1 MNVLHPPWD
10 CRAAASATERD
21 VVAQWNAPEQQH
33 AFGCISPFSA
43 KKITDSLKILLNAF
57 MNDYFKDILEFW
69 KFNLECVHD
78 SWIKTL
84 KSKAN
89 SGTILTLQ
97 IISMILLQSYAYIS
111 LPWYFQADIALLYSE
126 YCFYKNEFLF
136 LVCNLLC
143 RLPYAKACIIFRE
156 EKGNWE

>member
-1 MNVLHPPWD
+1 M
-10 CRAAASATERD
+10 
-21 VVAQWNAPEQQH
+21 
-33 AFGCISPFSA
+33 
-43 KKITDSLKILLNAF
+43 
-57 MNDYFKDILEFW
+57 
-69 KFNLECVHD
+69 
-78 SWIKTL
+78 
-84 KSKAN
+84 
-89 SGTILTLQ
+89 ILTLQ

-156 EKGNWE
+156 EKGN